1 MEEDKIII
9 QALNPDNFEYQEYIS
24 SDQELIASSDLDTVF
39 NEETD
44 YIEFYVYDENNI
56 LIYPLNETLRFL
68 SFILLPTLVYF
79 ISYLLIN
86 KETYNL
92 NLNSPNYFLQK
103 KHNNFY

>member
-56 LIYPLNETLRFL
+56 LIYPLNVRF
-68 SFILLPTLVYF
+68 
-79 ISYLLIN
+79 
-86 KETYNL
+86 
-92 NLNSPNYFLQK
+92 
-103 KHNNFY
+103 